1 MPIVENKYWNS
12 GKVNVP
18 PNQRKRCNVDI
29 KDRYGTTIKEGDILV
44 YRYPDSEVGGLKVI
58 KKHDILFV
66 ENTDFFGRQQDAI
79 PLASTDLEHVEVY
92 KSHAEEH
99 LYSREEKVPS
109 DQRKR
114 YNVDIKD
121 RYGTTIKEGDIL
133 VYRYPDSEVGGLKV
147 TKKNDTLFVENTN
160 FFGCEPDAIPLVS
173 TDLEHVEVYKSHAE
187 ESKDKDQ

>member
-1 MPIVENKYWNS
+1 MENKYWNS
-12 GKVNVP
+12 GKSNVP

-92 KSHAEEH
+92 QSHAEEH

-147 TKKNDTLFVENTN
+147 TKKHDTLFVENTN
-160 FFGCEPDAIPLVS
+160 FFGCEPDAIPLAS

>member
-1 MPIVENKYWNS
+1 MENKYWNS

-29 KDRYGTTIKEGDILV
+29 KDRYGTTIKD
-44 YRYPDSEVGGLKVI
+44 
-58 KKHDILFV
+58 
-66 ENTDFFGRQQDAI
+66 
-79 PLASTDLEHVEVY
+79 
-92 KSHAEEH
+92 
-99 LYSREEKVPS
+99 
-109 DQRKR
+109 
-114 YNVDIKD
+114 
-121 RYGTTIKEGDIL
+121 GDIL